1 MCMAG
6 FLFIAACTGSQTQQN
21 PAKQGGPGPQDIKTT
36 QTTGTAPIDGQTPPG
51 TSTLTPEDQGAKA
64 QELLRS
70 GDVEGAITILEGMSA
85 TSPKFVGLND
95 TLIEAHMGYVR
106 EIISDRTVEPAVLNG
121 VLYHHYM
128 RILELDPANAE
139 AAAGMNSVKQWYQ
152 AHSMTLPDKVDPLVF
167 LPKEETAQDDDATR
181 DSDDEEG
188 ESDDEEGEASE
199 NEENEE
205 ND

>member
-1 MCMAG
+1 MAG

-21 PAKQGGPGPQDIKTT
+21 PAKQGGPGPQDIKTN
-36 QTTGTAPIDGQTPPG
+36 QTTGTAPTNEQTPPAL
-51 TSTLTPEDQGAKA
+51 TLTPEDQSAKA
-64 QELLRS
+64 QELLRT

-85 TSPKFVGLND
+85 TSPQFEGLND
-95 TLIEAHMGYVR
+95 MLIETHMSYVR

-139 AAAGMNSVKQWYQ
+139 ATAGLNSVKQWYQ
-152 AHSMTLPDKVDPLVF
+152 AHGMTLPDKVDPLVF
-167 LPKEETAQDDDATR
+167 LPKEETVQ
-181 DSDDEEG
+181 DDEEG
-188 ESDDEEGEASE
+188 ASDDEEGEASE